1 MSTPEHILYEISY
14 NTNEC
19 VGYDFECD
27 EDGQLFQVACTCDCC
42 TSKYVL
48 QQVEAQNLG
57 RTWRD
62 FIKIQLN
69 RFEEGEFSHE

>member
-19 VGYDFECD
+19 VGYDFE
-27 EDGQLFQVACTCDCC
+27 VACTCDCC